1 MSHLSCYPRD
11 EIIWLKATANGKLS
25 QMSKKGE
32 KKDFYE
38 WNWKFWHDIL
48 IVALANV
55 TSDFASINLK

>member
-25 QMSKKGE
+25 QMSKKKKE

-48 IVALANV
+48 IVAL
-55 TSDFASINLK
+55 DERYFRFCLD